1 MQRLKYIFKFNLKTM
16 YFKKVSKYKYRQDN
30 YLKEVNIRLKEDTTM
45 KDFALLQRL
54 VEITTMHRCK
64 AKFCEMINI
73 GTKQIQSV
81 PKEEKEYEEVIEN
94 ELVIL
99 IYKN

>member
-1 MQRLKYIFKFNLKTM
+1 
-16 YFKKVSKYKYRQDN
+16 
-30 YLKEVNIRLKEDTTM
+30 
-45 KDFALLQRL
+45 
-54 VEITTMHRCK
+54 
-64 AKFCEMINI
+64 MINI